1 MSTANLPIVAV
12 ELFVDRARITRKGTV
27 TLDPADPT
35 VTISNLCPSL
45 DHDSVRV
52 SGAGHAIKLA
62 DVRIGSMFEQPSSET
77 ISRLQADLDDAKR
90 NHGLASSHAKVL
102 NERAR
107 MLTSFAEAAAL
118 RLAKTASQPET
129 LSSLV
134 QIGDSVEADRMALA
148 TRQQA
153 ADEALELATR
163 QVAFAQDAL
172 AAATGGGYRTEIAL
186 TFDRATDEQG
196 APTEL
201 DLDVSYIVFD
211 AHWRPVHDV
220 TLIESR
226 VRLDTYALIS
236 QTTGEDWDEVAL
248 RLSTARPGVGS
259 TIPEATPW
267 MIDRVHPIVRARG
280 MTPDMAMP
288 AMATMDA
295 APMAGGF
302 EAEMAVM
309 ASPMAKTALIVE
321 GAEIEHGTSAVY
333 TISDPTSIPP
343 NGTERRVFLGGADLP
358 AAVDRVCAP
367 YQSAEVTIRAVVTND
382 SPLVILAGDA
392 AIFHDEQF
400 VGRTWLNSLAPSE
413 DVELALGCD
422 DNIKVERKLVRRDS
436 GKSFV
441 GGTRRIA
448 VGYRTTINNH
458 GPKAIVIEVL
468 DRVPHALHEDIT
480 VKPEGITPEATSI
493 DDLGVASWKIEV
505 APNAE
510 ATIDLGFTVSHPK
523 GLDVAG
529 LANLG

>member
-77 ISRLQADLDDAKR
+77 ISRLQADLDEAKR

-134 QIGDSVEADRMALA
+134 QIGDSVD
-148 TRQQA
+148 
-153 ADEALELATR
+153 
-163 QVAFAQDAL
+163 
-172 AAATGGGYRTEIAL
+172 AATGGGGYRTEIAS
-186 TFDRATDEQG
+186 TFDRATGQQG

-259 TIPEATPW
+259 TIPEATP
-267 MIDRVHPIVRARG
+267 RG
-280 MTPDMAMP
+280 
-288 AMATMDA
+288 
-295 APMAGGF
+295 
-302 EAEMAVM
+302 
-309 ASPMAKTALIVE
+309 S
-321 GAEIEHGTSAVY
+321 
-333 TISDPTSIPP
+333 
-343 NGTERRVFLGGADLP
+343 RR
-358 AAVDRVCAP
+358 
-367 YQSAEVTIRAVVTND
+367 S
-382 SPLVILAGDA
+382 
-392 AIFHDEQF
+392 
-400 VGRTWLNSLAPSE
+400 
-413 DVELALGCD
+413 
-422 DNIKVERKLVRRDS
+422 
-436 GKSFV
+436 
-441 GGTRRIA
+441 
-448 VGYRTTINNH
+448 
-458 GPKAIVIEVL
+458 
-468 DRVPHALHEDIT
+468 
-480 VKPEGITPEATSI
+480 
-493 DDLGVASWKIEV
+493 
-505 APNAE
+505 
-510 ATIDLGFTVSHPK
+510 
-523 GLDVAG
+523 
-529 LANLG
+529 